1 MFQVN
6 KIPNRM
12 NRFLDLVFCNEPSV
26 MPSVDHALILNESI
40 FHLAYGFQINSC
52 LNNNLKLQIEDVYYD
67 FKHANYEAINYHIC
81 QINWDAVFMFKD
93 VNEALNSF
101 YCMVHNNNNNNNK
114 IIHMNL
120 AVKFNLLKDTQ
131 PHYIYKP
138 ESCLENDNYKLYF
151 DRTVL
156 TDIHIQHNRPD
167 IIILNKQQ
175 KHSYLLDIAVPN
187 SHNITQ
193 TYNTKINKYLE
204 LSVAMR
210 NLWCLEKMS
219 ILPFII
225 SATGIVPQSLFK
237 NLKILHL
244 ENTLVVEIQKG
255 ILLYSCHIVR
265 KFLNIDTEHKTQKSQ
280 NVEAR
285 RR

>member
-1 MFQVN
+1 MSW
-6 KIPNRM
+6 
-12 NRFLDLVFCNEPSV
+12 RFGVSTDPDKCREIHLDGDQISFYAVLS
-26 MPSVDHALILNESI
+26 SQRESI
-40 FHLAYGFQINSC
+40 MFPYYIESININTRNYKNICGLKSIIDKCRICGTEGETIEHIISSCTVLAQSEYKKRHDIF
-52 LNNNLKLQIEDVYYD
+52 
-67 FKHANYEAINYHIC
+67 A
-81 QINWDAVFMFKD
+81 
-93 VNEALNSF
+93 
-101 YCMVHNNNNNNNK
+101 K

-175 KHSYLLDIAVPN
+175 KQAYLLDIAVPN

-210 NLWCLEKMS
+210 NLWSLEFFF
-219 ILPFII
+219 ILPLII

-237 NLKILHL
+237 NVKI
-244 ENTLVVEIQKG
+244 LVVEIQKD

-265 KFLNIDTEHKTQKSQ
+265 KFLNIDTEHNTQQSQ
-280 NVEAR
+280 NSEAR
-285 RR
+285 RRCMYSGKIAVPPGGGGIVL